1 MLQQWKGEVV
11 LKHVMWEDLQQH
23 PGWGYL
29 GCALHVST
37 LLWTKPHKL
46 QGWFNSH
53 KAISAGQEKMAWHLL
68 EGSQCLW
75 PVGANRFGI
84 QNVEVQIFSLFL
96 GDLYLR

>member
-29 GCALHVST
+29 GCALRVST
-37 LLWTKPHKL
+37 LSWTKAYKL

-53 KAISAGQEKMAWHLL
+53 KAISAGQEKMAWAPSGRASMSLASR
-68 EGSQCLW
+68 SQQIWDTKCRSTDIQ
-75 PVGANRFGI
+75 PVPRR
-84 QNVEVQIFSLFL
+84 VVS
-96 GDLYLR
+96 